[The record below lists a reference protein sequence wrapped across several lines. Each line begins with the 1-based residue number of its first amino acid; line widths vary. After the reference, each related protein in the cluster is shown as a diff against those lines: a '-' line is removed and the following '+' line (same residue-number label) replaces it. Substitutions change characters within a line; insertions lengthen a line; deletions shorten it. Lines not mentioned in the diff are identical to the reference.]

1 MLAQPPADGTIQL
14 PPTQP
19 TLKTERLVLRPFA
32 LADAP
37 LIQILAGDKDVASTT
52 RLLPHPYPDGLAEK
66 WIASLPA
73 RYQQGDGV
81 SFAIAL
87 REGALIGSIGLLLS
101 LADHH
106 AEIGYW
112 IGKPYWN
119 SGYCTEAAAAV
130 LQFAFD
136 TLDLERVFAKYM
148 GKNPASGRV
157 MAKLGMTQEG
167 ILRHHRC
174 KWGQFE
180 DLVVC
185 GILRNEWQ
193 TLTKARAKRK
203 TKIKSG

>member
-1 MLAQPPADGTIQL
+1 MLAQPLYEGKIQL
-14 PPTQP
+14 PRTQP
-19 TLKTERLVLRPFA
+19 TVKTERLILRPFT

-37 LIQILAGDKDVASTT
+37 LVQILAGDKDVASTT
-52 RLLPHPYPDGLAEK
+52 RLIPHPYPDGLAVS
-66 WIASLPA
+66 WISTLPA
-73 RYQQGDGV
+73 KYQQGEGV
-81 SFAIAL
+81 SFAITL
-87 REGALIGSIGLLLS
+87 KEGALIGSIGLILS
-101 LADHH
+101 LPDHH
-106 AEIGYW
+106 GELGYW

-148 GKNPASGRV
+148 SRNPASGRV

-180 DLVVC
+180 DLVIC
-185 GILRNEWQ
+185 GILRSEWQ

-203 TKIKSG
+203 TRTRTT